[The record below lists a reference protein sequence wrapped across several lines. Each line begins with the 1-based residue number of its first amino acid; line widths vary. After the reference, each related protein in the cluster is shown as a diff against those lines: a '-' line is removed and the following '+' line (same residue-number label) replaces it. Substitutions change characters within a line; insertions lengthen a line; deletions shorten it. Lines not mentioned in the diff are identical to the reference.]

1 MSDVRDNITC
11 TKCKKTMLAD
21 NFYMSRNTEKFA
33 PDGRV
38 DLCKKCLTMHVNN
51 WEPSTFLNILEM
63 IDVPYIETE
72 WDTLLDRYGKDPKK
86 TSSTAIIGRYL
97 AKMKLNQYKTLRYAD
112 TLRLREEEEKKKAII
127 KYQEDAQR
135 NRYSAS
141 LQNGEGD
148 IEEGNIE
155 EDLYAQPEMP
165 PVAFEEMVTAE
176 EKRMLSLKWGR
187 LYQLEEW
194 VSLEKF
200 YQEMMES
207 FDIQSAAH
215 LDYLKKICKTSLK
228 MDQAIDCGDVE
239 GFQKLSK
246 VYDSLMKS
254 AKFTAAQNKAESD
267 EYMDCLGE
275 MITLCEEEGFIPR
288 YSTEEAKDIVDITLK
303 DMNGYTRKLIMEEM
317 NLGNMIEN
325 ALAQMKHQE
334 EQDEGELDESDDF
347 LNPDEQDVLD
357 DADFND
363 YNEFIDEQVEMDE
376 ALAALKKEKEV

>member
-11 TKCKKTMLAD
+11 AKCKKTMLAD
-21 NFYMSRNTEKFA
+21 NFYISRNTEKYA

-38 DLCKKCLTMHVNN
+38 NLCKKCLTMHVNN

-63 IDVPYIETE
+63 IDVPYIELE
-72 WDTLLDRYGKDPKK
+72 WNVLLERYGKDPKK

-112 TLRLREEEEKKKAII
+112 TLRLREEAEERKAIK

-141 LQNGEGD
+141 LQNGAED
-148 IEEGNIE
+148 TEEENIE

-194 VSLEKF
+194 ISLEKF

-254 AKFTAAQNKAESD
+254 AKFTAAQNKAENA

-288 YSTEEAKDIVDITLK
+288 YATEDSKEIVDITLK

-334 EQDEGELDESDDF
+334 EQDEGELDENDDF
-347 LNPDEQDVLD
+347 LNPDEQDVLN
-357 DADFND
+357 DADYND
-363 YNEFIDEQVEMDE
+363 YNEFVDEQVEMDE

>member
-1 MSDVRDNITC
+1 
-11 TKCKKTMLAD
+11 
-21 NFYMSRNTEKFA
+21 
-33 PDGRV
+33 
-38 DLCKKCLTMHVNN
+38 MHVNN

-194 VSLEKF
+194 ISLEKF

>member
-1 MSDVRDNITC
+1 MSDVRDSITC
-11 TKCKKTMLAD
+11 SKCRKTMLAD
-21 NFYMSRNTEKFA
+21 NFYLSRDIEKFA

-38 DLCKKCLTMHVNN
+38 NLCKKCLTMHINN
-51 WEPSTFLNILEM
+51 WEPTTFLNILEM
-63 IDVPYIETE
+63 IDVPYIEVE
-72 WDTLLDRYGKDPKK
+72 WNTLLDRYGKDPKK
-86 TSSTAIIGRYL
+86 TSSTAIVGRYL
-97 AKMKLNQYKTLRYAD
+97 AKMKLNQYKELRYSD

-127 KYQEDAQR
+127 KEREDAQR

-141 LQNGEGD
+141 FQGGEATS
-148 IEEGNIE
+148 EEGVE
-155 EDLYAQPEMP
+155 EDPYAQPEMP
-165 PVAFEEMVTAE
+165 PIALDEMVTAE
-176 EKRMLSLKWGR
+176 ERSMLSLKWGR

-194 VSLEKF
+194 INLEKF

-207 FDIQSAAH
+207 FDIQNAAH

-246 VYDSLMKS
+246 VYDNLMKS

-267 EYMDCLGE
+267 EYMDCLSE
-275 MITLCEEEGFIPR
+275 MITICEETGFIPR
-288 YSTEEAKDIVDITLK
+288 YNTEEAKDVVDLTLK

-334 EQDEGELDESDDF
+334 EQDEGELDENDDF
-347 LNPDEQDVLD
+347 LNPDEQEVLS
-357 DADFND
+357 DADFSE
-363 YNEFIDEQVEMDE
+363 YNEFIDEQTEMDE
-376 ALAALKKEKEV
+376 ALEALKKDKEV

>member
-1 MSDVRDNITC
+1 MSNLRDNITC
-11 TKCKKTMLAD
+11 KKCKKTMLAD
-21 NFYMSRNTEKFA
+21 NFYTSRNIEKFA

-72 WDTLLDRYGKDPKK
+72 WNRLLEKYGKDPKK

-97 AKMKLNQYKTLRYAD
+97 AKMRINQYKTLRYAD
-112 TLRLREEEEKKKAII
+112 TLRIREEEEKKKAII

-148 IEEGNIE
+148 VEEGDAE
-155 EDLYAQPEMP
+155 EGLYAQPEMP

-194 VSLEKF
+194 ISLEKF

-215 LDYLKKICKTSLK
+215 IDYLKKISKTSLK

-254 AKFTAAQNKAESD
+254 AKFTAAQNKAENA

-288 YSTEEAKDIVDITLK
+288 YAIEDSKDVVDITLK

-334 EQDEGELDESDDF
+334 EQDEGELDENDDF
-347 LNPDEQDVLD
+347 LNPDEQDVLN
-357 DADFND
+357 DADYND